1 MVELSAPSDKGNRG
15 KINWIKKQ
23 LEKSKTKNEV
33 LFNQIKEN
41 IFIEINY
48 KFSSS
53 PIKIKLLDIDSV
65 EDQLSDKEIT
75 GFKIMYILSLGQKFE
90 GRKVILELIEQNLMK
105 FYQGVVQHLKKWEKP
120 VPKILK
126 KNNLND
132 LDGIQSDNVNSTTFD
147 DKVGNVLTNWKK
159 KEN

>member
-1 MVELSAPSDKGNRG
+1 
-15 KINWIKKQ
+15 
-23 LEKSKTKNEV
+23 
-33 LFNQIKEN
+33 
-41 IFIEINY
+41 
-48 KFSSS
+48 
-53 PIKIKLLDIDSV
+53 
-65 EDQLSDKEIT
+65 
-75 GFKIMYILSLGQKFE
+75 MYILSLGQKFE